1 MFKVVIEF
9 LRENPVVV
17 WLAVG
22 AGVALIMLTLALM
35 GS

>member
-1 MFKVVIEF
+1 MKLLIEF

-22 AGVALIMLTLALM
+22 AGLALIMLVLALA
-35 GS
+35 GT